1 MIRTLQSWIRFAVVA
16 ILLAT
21 TLSLLMARDREEV
34 LPPRSQLASF
44 PLSMGQW
51 LGKDLQT
58 SAKLAETLGPGEFL
72 LRDYVNREQRTAA
85 SLYIAYFPSQRAGDT
100 IHSPKNCLPGAGW
113 IPAETSH
120 IWIDKPGG
128 DKIEVNRILVT
139 KGAERALVLY
149 WYQAH
154 GRVTPSEYGA
164 KYYLVADAMRMNRS
178 DGALVRI
185 ITFMKSGES
194 VRDAETTAIGFAQ
207 LVSPLLDSYIPR

>member
-1 MIRTLQSWIRFAVVA
+1 
-16 ILLAT
+16 
-21 TLSLLMARDREEV
+21 
-34 LPPRSQLASF
+34 
-44 PLSMGQW
+44 
-51 LGKDLQT
+51 
-58 SAKLAETLGPGEFL
+58 
-72 LRDYVNREQRTAA
+72 
-85 SLYIAYFPSQRAGDT
+85 LYIAYFPSQRAGDT

-120 IWIDKPGG
+120 IWIEPPDGK
-128 DKIEVNRILVT
+128 KIEVNRILVT

-164 KYYLVADAMRMNRS
+164 KYYLVADAIRMNRS

-194 VRDAETTAIGFAQ
+194 VREAETTAIGFAQ
-207 LVSPLLDSYIPR
+207 LVSPMLDSYIPR

>member
-1 MIRTLQSWIRFAVVA
+1 
-16 ILLAT
+16 LLAA

-34 LPPRSQLASF
+34 LPPRSQLVNF
-44 PLSMGQW
+44 PSSIGQW
-51 LGKDLQT
+51 QGKDLET
-58 SAKLAETLGPGEFL
+58 SAQLAESLGPGEFL
-72 LRDYVNREQRTAA
+72 LRDYVNKEQRIAT
-85 SLYIAYFPSQRAGDT
+85 SLYIAYFPSQRTGDT

-120 IWIDKPGG
+120 IGIDQPGG
-128 DKIEVNRILVT
+128 NKIEVNRILIT

-185 ITFMKSGES
+185 ITFMKNGES
-194 VRDAETTAIGFAQ
+194 VRNAETIAIGFAQ